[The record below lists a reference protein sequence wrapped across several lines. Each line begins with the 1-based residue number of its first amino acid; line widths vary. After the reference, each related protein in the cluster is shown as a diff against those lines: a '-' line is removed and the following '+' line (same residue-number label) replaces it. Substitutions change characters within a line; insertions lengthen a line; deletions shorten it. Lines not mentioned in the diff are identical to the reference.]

1 MLAVILGYE
10 QLHANVFFANVSV
23 HDISESIAFKPGTLV
38 GASVE
43 VAAVVEAGELKLE
56 VEVVV
61 ELRIGVVGIVVEVAK
76 VVAVVE
82 VIVVD
87 EVVADEVEVVEVWT
101 SENIKLNT
109 NG

>member
-10 QLHANVFFANVSV
+10 QLHANVFLPMCFANV
-23 HDISESIAFKPGTLV
+23 SESIAFKPGALV

-61 ELRIGVVGIVVEVAK
+61 ELRIGVEGVVVEVAK

-87 EVVADEVEVVEVWT
+87 EVVAEEVEVVEVWT

-109 NG
+109 ND